1 MYWNSETSTLNS
13 VVGSGNG
20 TSQGQSH
27 WVRTVKR
34 IYFVTQ
40 IRVQALI

>member
-1 MYWNSETSTLNS
+1 MYWNSGTSTLNS

-27 WVRTVKR
+27 WVRTVQR

-40 IRVQALI
+40 IRV